1 MPSRVIENKVRHFCI
16 LKTTRSNKDS
26 DSYFTN
32 YLKWI
37 VKQAG
42 YLEHKVGYFFIILIE
57 RGSKDTD
64 SKYTNSLKVTLKGK
78 AGYIGHKVG

>member
-1 MPSRVIENKVRHFCI
+1 
-16 LKTTRSNKDS
+16 
-26 DSYFTN
+26 
-32 YLKWI
+32 